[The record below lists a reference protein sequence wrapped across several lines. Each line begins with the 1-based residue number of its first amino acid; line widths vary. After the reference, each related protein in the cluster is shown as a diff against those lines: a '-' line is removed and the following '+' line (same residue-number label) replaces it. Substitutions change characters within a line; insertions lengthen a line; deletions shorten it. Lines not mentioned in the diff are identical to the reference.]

1 MKNKGIIVALMCMCT
16 IGLNAQ
22 VWNQVSVPT
31 TEKLNTIDFPS
42 NQVGYI
48 GGDNGVLLKTVDG
61 GETWDEVVY
70 TGVSAVTY
78 NIEDLQFID
87 ENIGFMVLDF
97 NGSYKTTDGG
107 LTWVEDTDMEL
118 GNFCYR
124 NTVHALDEDHLFL
137 GGAGCFQST
146 IIKEFNTGTWS
157 EKSIDHEMFD
167 PSYLVN
173 DIDFRGN
180 LGLASTTGAYILRS
194 TDMGQNW
201 DTIRTPIVNDGE
213 GLTSVLIVDD
223 LIAFAGHTDGTG
235 QYGIFKSVDAG
246 LTWEQ
251 DFGSATFFYASWLSL
266 GKSANGNVYTGA
278 VSSTGEY
285 ALMFEYGSDWSYEVV
300 DQLIYSISSYDQD
313 VVFAVGDSGY
323 VIVNKDLSSLS
334 IAEEK
339 ELLISSFPN
348 PVQDVLNITGSEL
361 NNATIRVHD
370 TQMKEVDASM
380 TRINDNHVE
389 LHLSGLSAGV
399 YFLMVESGGQQA
411 VQKIVKE

>member
-16 IGLNAQ
+16 ISLNAQ

-31 TEKLNTIDFPS
+31 TENLNTIDFPS

-61 GETWDEVVY
+61 GETWDEVEY
-70 TGVSAVTY
+70 TGVGAVTY
-78 NIEDLQFID
+78 NIEDLQFIN

-146 IIKEFNTGTWS
+146 IIKEFNSGMWS
-157 EKSIDHEMFD
+157 EKTIDHEMFD
-167 PSYLVN
+167 PSYFVN
-173 DIDFRGN
+173 DLDFRSN
-180 LGLASTTGAYILRS
+180 LGLASTSGVFILRS
-194 TDMGQNW
+194 TDLGQTW
-201 DTIRTPIVNDGE
+201 DTIRTPISQS
-213 GLTSVLIVDD
+213 LTSVLIVDD
-223 LIAFAGHTDGTG
+223 LVAYAGYEDGAG
-235 QYGIFKSVDAG
+235 QFGILKSVDAG

-251 DFGSATFFYASWLSL
+251 DFGSATFFYPSWLSL

-278 VSSTGEY
+278 LSSDGVT
-285 ALMFEYGSDWSYEVV
+285 AIMFEYGTEWSYETVGHV
-300 DQLIYSISSYDQD
+300 IHSISSYDED
-313 VVFAVGDSGY
+313 VVFGVGENGY

-334 IAEEK
+334 LSEEK

-361 NNATIRVHD
+361 DNATIRVHD
-370 TQMKEVDASM
+370 TQMKEVDASI
-380 TRINDNHVE
+380 TRISDNHVE
-389 LHLSGLSAGV
+389 LHMADLSAGV
-399 YFLMVESGGQQA
+399 YFLMVELGGQQA